1 MRTFAN
7 RVEVS
12 LGLRDTSYTT
22 LLVLDNLFH
31 SLLLGM
37 ARDTKMIP
45 RTTSYSV
52 WKLVGDCPFSNTV
65 ADERDLLKRTA
76 LVYTAD

>member
-1 MRTFAN
+1 MRAFAN

-12 LGLRDTSYTT
+12 LGLHDTSYTT

-45 RTTSYSV
+45 GTTYSV

>member
-1 MRTFAN
+1 MRAFAN

-12 LGLRDTSYTT
+12 LGLHYTSYTT
-22 LLVLDNLFH
+22 LLALDNLFH
-31 SLLLGM
+31 SLQLGM

-45 RTTSYSV
+45 GTTSYSV
-52 WKLVGDCPFSNTV
+52 WKLVEDCPLHNAV
-65 ADERDLLKRTA
+65 ANERDLLKRTA

>member
-1 MRTFAN
+1 MRAFAN

-12 LGLRDTSYTT
+12 LGLHYTSYTT
-22 LLVLDNLFH
+22 LLALDNLFH
-31 SLLLGM
+31 SLQLGM

-45 RTTSYSV
+45 GTTSYSV
-52 WKLVGDCPFSNTV
+52 WKLVEDCSLYNAV
-65 ADERDLLKRTA
+65 ANERDLLKRTA

>member
-1 MRTFAN
+1 MRAFAN

-12 LGLRDTSYTT
+12 LGLHYTSYTT
-22 LLVLDNLFH
+22 LLALDNLFH
-31 SLLLGM
+31 SLQLGM

-45 RTTSYSV
+45 GTTSYSV
-52 WKLVGDCPFSNTV
+52 WKLVEDCSLYNSV
-65 ADERDLLKRTA
+65 ANERDLLKRTA